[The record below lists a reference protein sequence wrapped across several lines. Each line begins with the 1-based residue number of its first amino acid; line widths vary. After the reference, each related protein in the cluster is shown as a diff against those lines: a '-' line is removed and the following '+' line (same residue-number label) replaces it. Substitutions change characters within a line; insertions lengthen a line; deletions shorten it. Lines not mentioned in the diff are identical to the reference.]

1 MTPHPQAGPTV
12 AGLFAAGCRL
22 DIPAGGVL
30 FRQGDA
36 ADRIFL
42 IEAGR
47 VRMVRYLAAGHE
59 VALHTG
65 RAGELFAE
73 GALFA
78 DTYQCDGRA
87 AEAATVMALAKADV
101 LAAFAASP
109 ALALELLARVTRQ
122 LHAARTLV
130 ELRDVRSAHGRVLR
144 HLQLRAD
151 SNGMVVVEGRLLD
164 AAAEL
169 GLTREAYYRALAALA
184 EQGAIRRGPRRIQ
197 LVQPLQHGSEP
208 SAMETSPMQHLLVR
222 QLGMVL
228 VLLTGSAAT
237 ALAQAPVPGMAG
249 MQHGAAV
256 AGAPAG
262 PAANHQEM
270 MAAMER
276 MNSAMMAP
284 AAMAGD
290 ADQNLVAMMIPH
302 HQGAIDMAH
311 IYLREGSDP
320 AIRRMA
326 QKIIADQQREIR
338 EMRAWQARHPVSPR

>member
-1 MTPHPQAGPTV
+1 MTSPRLSGLTV
-12 AGLFAAGCRL
+12 ASLFAAGCRL
-22 DIPAGGVL
+22 NIPAGGVL

-42 IEAGR
+42 IEQGR
-47 VRMVRYLAAGHE
+47 VRMVRHLAAGHD

-87 AEAATVMALAKADV
+87 AETATVMACAKADV
-101 LAAFAASP
+101 LAALAASP

-122 LHAARTLV
+122 LHGARTLV

-151 SNGMVVVEGRLLD
+151 ADGTVVIEGRLLD

-184 EQGAIRRGPRRIQ
+184 KQGAIRRGPGRIQ

-208 SAMETSPMQHLLVR
+208 SIMENSPMRYSLVR
-222 QLGMVL
+222 QLGIVL
-228 VLLTGSAAT
+228 VLLAGSAAS
-237 ALAQAPVPGMAG
+237 ALTQAPMPGMDG
-249 MQHGAAV
+249 MQHGAA
-256 AGAPAG
+256 AASAQGGA
-262 PAANHQEM
+262 AANHQEM

-284 AAMAGD
+284 SAMAGN

-302 HQGAIDMAH
+302 HQGGHRHGPHLLA
-311 IYLREGSDP
+311 RGTRP
-320 AIRRMA
+320 
-326 QKIIADQQREIR
+326 
-338 EMRAWQARHPVSPR
+338 RHPAHGTEDHRRPGARDT